1 MQKFVY
7 WTPRILSILFIL
19 FLISF
24 SLDVF
29 SEELGF
35 WKTWVGLLMHNIPSF
50 ILLFVLIISWKQ
62 EIVGCVSFILAGL
75 LYVSLILR
83 NSLLEGFQWYYITW
97 IMIISGP
104 AFLVGILFLLSWLY
118 RKKNTH
124 AKTC

>member
-1 MQKFVY
+1 M
-7 WTPRILSILFIL
+7 L
-19 FLISF
+19 F

-35 WKTWVGLLMHNIPSF
+35 WQTLVGLMMHNIPSF
-50 ILLFVLIISWKQ
+50 VLLIMLIVSWKY

-75 LYVSLILR
+75 LYISLILR

-97 IMIISGP
+97 IVLISGP

-118 RKKNTH
+118 NKKNTG
-124 AKTC
+124 ANTC